1 MVSVSLRQNRAAT
14 PDQNT
19 HDDQSVTLPEDGRLA
34 LSARRNRAG
43 LMMLV
48 QQPFYRHPNLGP
60 GAPLVEITGT
70 GETAGFYDWA
80 GRRLF
85 LPDGE
90 PDPACPGV

>member
-1 MVSVSLRQNRAAT
+1 M
-14 PDQNT
+14 
-19 HDDQSVTLPEDGRLA
+19 A